1 MKLFVSSLCIV
12 LVITKTKAFTPTTFV
27 QRDKVVCFAST
38 PSNKP
43 VKSEPNQRIYDYM
56 HRISSLSS
64 LLNLLKDRMVEI
76 KEEIIQLKNLEESD
90 PSVFT
95 ISSKTES
102 FKRSL
107 AEVKATIDSC
117 GPNSPEAKIAW
128 DHLHGVGVP
137 SLTGKDDHHTY
148 NEKALHTHH
157 NYNAVVDTAMLLD
170 AISALEKIESIAN
183 FIDLENDILYNFI
196 WKEYQ
201 DELSP

>member
-1 MKLFVSSLCIV
+1 
-12 LVITKTKAFTPTTFV
+12 
-27 QRDKVVCFAST
+27 
-38 PSNKP
+38 
-43 VKSEPNQRIYDYM
+43 M

-64 LLNLLKDRMVEI
+64 LLNLLKDRMAEI

-107 AEVKATIDSC
+107 AQVKAAIDSF

-137 SLTGKDDHHTY
+137 SQTGKDDQHTY
-148 NEKALHTHH
+148 NEKALHSHH
-157 NYNAVVDTAMLLD
+157 NYNSVVDTAMLSD
-170 AISALEKIESIAN
+170 AISALEKLESISN